1 MRPASAS
8 SCLEVHVSHAAVVLL
23 LDFVDEVSAW
33 TKADDASCIY
43 PHGERDKR
51 EARRRGDR
59 YAQRYPAPSPVTTLP
74 YPYPYPWP
82 QPYPYPW
89 PQP

>member
-74 YPYPYPWP
+74 YP
-82 QPYPYPW
+82 
-89 PQP
+89 